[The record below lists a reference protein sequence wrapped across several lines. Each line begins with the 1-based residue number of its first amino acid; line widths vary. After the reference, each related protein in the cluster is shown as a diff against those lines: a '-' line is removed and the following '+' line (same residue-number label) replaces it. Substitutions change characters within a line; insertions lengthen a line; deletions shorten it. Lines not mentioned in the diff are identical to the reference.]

1 MGPCLGNMGVD
12 TPVECFFWLQMLHNL
27 GRACQCT
34 VIVNLPCA
42 RLPFSWLF
50 TAECITLALVMKVEV
65 HSLALCSKVIVH
77 NTSTIK
83 KSNKHHL
90 CLRLNLACCLVLI
103 ASHFL
108 RMYSHF
114 WSGRSAQNLAYSLT
128 ASSQMASFIHSVKCW
143 LLFSHIIWYTRSVLS
158 SQTP

>member
-90 CLRLNLACCLVLI
+90 CLAHSWVVEI
-103 ASHFL
+103 IVV
-108 RMYSHF
+108 YF
-114 WSGRSAQNLAYSLT
+114 WGHNHTSLFHHHL
-128 ASSQMASFIHSVKCW
+128 QCF
-143 LLFSHIIWYTRSVLS
+143 
-158 SQTP
+158 